1 MSDSQ
6 GDLPTTAPNHRQ
18 TWPQSCTNKMRMHH
32 FSLVA
37 RDVRQHAPR
46 HCATA
51 AQRPWPSAAPRTGT
65 APRRPPAR
73 RTRACPGTAAQRPPP
88 GPRTTRP
95 QAAPPTAPPSSR
107 CRASVRSSAHARIV
121 THEAH
126 RPHVRLCG
134 LRMWIRAKPHKAANP
149 ARQAISLDAPLVR
162 AAVAR
167 SKPQWRG
174 GKSSCTQRAQ
184 AHVSTC
190 RTARL
195 LSGVSY
201 ASRAGR
207 PGAHAS
213 SARSSSARCCRSA
226 LCEVAAAASSSSP
239 PGPSG
244 TPACTASLASALSR

>member
-1 MSDSQ
+1 MAAKLYKQ
-6 GDLPTTAPNHRQ
+6 EAHAPL
-18 TWPQSCTNKMRMHH
+18 
-32 FSLVA
+32 SLVA

-65 APRRPPAR
+65 VPRRPPAR

-121 THEAH
+121 PHEAH

-134 LRMWIRAKPHKAANP
+134 LRMWICARPHKAANP

-162 AAVAR
+162 AAVA
-167 SKPQWRG
+167 WRQPRHAHSACLRLSHSTSAFWG
-174 GKSSCTQRAQ
+174 VLRVTCRAAGRAREQRAQ
-184 AHVSTC
+184 LQRA
-190 RTARL
+190 L
-195 LSGVSY
+195 LQV
-201 ASRAGR
+201 
-207 PGAHAS
+207 GA
-213 SARSSSARCCRSA
+213 
-226 LCEVAAAASSSSP
+226 V
-239 PGPSG
+239 
-244 TPACTASLASALSR
+244 